1 MLMDPLPLI
10 TSMFSFHGANT
21 PLSPE
26 SEQPVRQRK
35 DLNGL
40 HQHLF
45 SGPVSLEKN
54 RKKKKNKTE
63 ETKAEEGG
71 ETKGWQTSM
80 STLG

>member
-45 SGPVSLEKN
+45 SGPVSPEKN
-54 RKKKKNKTE
+54 RKKKTEKKKPE

-71 ETKGWQTSM
+71 ETKG
-80 STLG
+80 